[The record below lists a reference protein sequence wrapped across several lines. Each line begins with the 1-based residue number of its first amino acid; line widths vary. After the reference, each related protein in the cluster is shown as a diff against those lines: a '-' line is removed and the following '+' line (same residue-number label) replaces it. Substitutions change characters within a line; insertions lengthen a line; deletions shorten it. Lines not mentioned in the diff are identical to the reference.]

1 MLADLGKKLS
11 ATFQHLSSAAVIDQ
25 KFLDDVLRDV
35 CKALL
40 EADVKW
46 VTCNVVR
53 KWSLSLNSFALAPRH
68 AS

>member
-11 ATFQHLSSAAVIDQ
+11 ATLQQLSSATVIDE

-46 VTCNVVR
+46 V
-53 KWSLSLNSFALAPRH
+53 
-68 AS
+68 ASGIGRRL